1 MPNWPWPIHSH
12 PGTVEEVL
20 AAVSHLHD
28 HLLNALD
35 ASTSRILVELDAL
48 RREAKAMSQTLQ
60 GSIDTLIAEVGRQ
73 TTVNDS
79 AIALINGF
87 SARLQAA
94 IDAATAAGASP
105 AQTAQLTQLAASL
118 TSNDD
123 QMANAVAANTPA
135 AP

>member
-28 HLLNALD
+28 HALNAID
-35 ASTSRILVELDAL
+35 ASTSRILVELDAITA
-48 RREAKAMSQTLQ
+48 RIKAMSQTLQ